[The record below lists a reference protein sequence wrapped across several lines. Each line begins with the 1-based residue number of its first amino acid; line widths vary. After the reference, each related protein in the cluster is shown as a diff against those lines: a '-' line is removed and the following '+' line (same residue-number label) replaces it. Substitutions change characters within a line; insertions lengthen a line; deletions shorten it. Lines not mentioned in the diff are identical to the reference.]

1 MRETPFSHIMIVED
15 AWFIHHKAL
24 SKVSIGKTEHL
35 QRHKHLIQQIQVK
48 LDTS

>member
-24 SKVSIGKTEHL
+24 SKVKHLHL

-48 LDTS
+48 LETS